1 MNLFELSAK
10 ISMDTKDYEKAVKN
24 AVSDSKS
31 LKENFAK
38 LAGQSETNA
47 NKIKVLA
54 SQYDSAKSKVAVLTT
69 AFNKAANEEGVT
81 AKKTQELAKELA
93 DAEKE
98 ADDLKNEMD
107 SLSKKTKN
115 TGDSVESLSDKLKKG
130 LSNAAKVATGV
141 LTTVAS
147 GFVALGKIG
156 LEYNAQIESYTTDFE
171 VMMGDAEAAARK
183 VEELKEMGAKTPFEL
198 GDLASATKTLL
209 AFNVSADDSTGV
221 LQQLGDI
228 SLGNVQKLE
237 SLTLAYGKM
246 NASQKVTLE
255 DINMMIDAGFNPL
268 LLVAENTGE
277 TMEEVYDRISKG
289 GVAFEE
295 ISGAIN
301 QATSEGGQF
310 YQGMDKASQTTQ
322 GLIST
327 LKDAAQSKIGELFS
341 SISEKIKELLPN
353 VISFVENIDTDEIV
367 KGVESLMQTFNDLLP
382 VITGVTAATVAYKA
396 ATSIAGIID
405 ALRKATEGQTIA
417 QALLNA
423 VMNANPFVLIVTLI
437 AGLVTAIMT
446 LWHTNDGFRDAISKI
461 WDGIKNVF
469 SGAWDFITGIFGA
482 VGDFFSGV
490 WDGIK
495 NAFSS
500 VGGWFKEKFQEGKEN
515 AEKAWENAKTIFGKV
530 WDGVKGVFSSVG
542 GWFKDRFTDGLE
554 NSKNAWATAK
564 TVFSNVWTNIKGAF
578 SNVGGWFKD
587 KFTEAKN
594 NSEKAWENA
603 KQVFGKVWDKT
614 KEAFADV
621 GGWFKNKFE
630 EGKNSAASAWSNT
643 KSVFGGIWDKIKNIF
658 SKGADIG
665 KNIIDGIKQGISNAW
680 NNLVDWF
687 KGLFGDLIGIAKK
700 ILGIASP
707 SKVFK
712 KIGAFTAEG
721 FGIGFDDEFAH
732 VKDDM
737 EDALNFDDASVGINA
752 SIRKA
757 SVGTD
762 GIAYGGGNISIVQN
776 IYSKAQTAAD
786 LMQEARYQ
794 SEQAVFLSV

>member
-24 AVSDSKS
+24 AVSGSKS

-147 GFVALGKIG
+147 GVVALGKIG

-237 SLTLAYGKM
+237 SLTRAYGKM

-367 KGVESLMQTFNDLLP
+367 TGVENLMKTFNDLLP

-405 ALRKATEGQTIA
+405 ALRKATEGQTLA
-417 QALLNA
+417 QTLLNA
-423 VMNANPFVLIVTLI
+423 VMNANPFVLIATLI
-437 AGLVTAIMT
+437 AGLVAAIIT
-446 LWHTNDGFRDAISKI
+446 LWNTNEGFRNALI
-461 WDGIKNVF
+461 
-469 SGAWDFITGIFGA
+469 GAWEAIKSAATKIFSA
-482 VGDFFSGV
+482 VANFFTET
-490 WDGIK
+490 IP
-495 NAFSS
+495 NAFNS
-500 VGGWFKEKFQEGKEN
+500 VVN
-515 AEKAWENAKTIFGKV
+515 
-530 WDGVKGVFSSVG
+530 
-542 GWFKDRFTDGLE
+542 
-554 NSKNAWATAK
+554 
-564 TVFSNVWTNIKGAF
+564 
-578 SNVGGWFKD
+578 
-587 KFTEAKN
+587 
-594 NSEKAWENA
+594 
-603 KQVFGKVWDKT
+603 
-614 KEAFADV
+614 
-621 GGWFKNKFE
+621 WFKNIGKKF
-630 EGKNSAASAWSNT
+630 
-643 KSVFGGIWDKIKNIF
+643 
-658 SKGADIG
+658 ADIG
-665 KNIIDGIKQGISNAW
+665 KNIIAGIKSGISSAW
-680 NNLVDWF
+680 NNLVRWF

-712 KIGAFTAEG
+712 KIGGFTAEG
-721 FGIGFDDEFAH
+721 FGVGFEDEFAH

-737 EDALNFDDASVGINA
+737 EDAMNFDDASVGINA
-752 SIRKA
+752 SIRK
-757 SVGTD
+757 VGA
-762 GIAYGGGNISIVQN
+762 GAAGGAFGGTSIGNININIDGAKYTDEQSLASAIALEIQN
-776 IYSKAQTAAD
+776 MTDRRAAVY
-786 LMQEARYQ
+786 A
-794 SEQAVFLSV
+794 